1 VSDDLPF
8 KLPPV
13 DPAATSDVAGTS
25 LTPELLAGLLA
36 DGDDELAAWT
46 LQHAFAEAGRVAVF
60 DGLLRDAMAL
70 VGERWVTGQW
80 SIAEEH
86 LASRTLLRTLE
97 RIRPVLGPEHRIGPV
112 AVIAGISGEHH
123 MIGLV
128 CLEQVL
134 AEAGWSVSNLG
145 ADLPAADLGQFV
157 RRNDVSLVALS
168 AVSPERIG
176 TLADTV
182 RAVREAGSGRGIP
195 VIVGGQIAAHP
206 GALEA
211 SGADALVTSLAEALA
226 SAGAYRPAE
235 TSEPGSD

>member
-1 VSDDLPF
+1 
-8 KLPPV
+8 
-13 DPAATSDVAGTS
+13 
-25 LTPELLAGLLA
+25 
-36 DGDDELAAWT
+36 
-46 LQHAFAEAGRVAVF
+46 
-60 DGLLRDAMAL
+60 
-70 VGERWVTGQW
+70 
-80 SIAEEH
+80 
-86 LASRTLLRTLE
+86 
-97 RIRPVLGPEHRIGPV
+97 
-112 AVIAGISGEHH
+112 

-168 AVSPERIG
+168 AVNPERVG

-211 SGADALVTSLAEALA
+211 SGADALVATLAEALA
-226 SAGAYRPAE
+226 YAEAHRPAE